1 MKNYKMTDRKNLVYI
16 WYSVIHNFHNK
27 SHLCDMF
34 RLIFQSMFMTLFKNF
49 SENIQMQTGERSHP
63 IQICG
68 ALAGNVAYY
77 KVNNYKK

>member
-1 MKNYKMTDRKNLVYI
+1 
-16 WYSVIHNFHNK
+16 
-27 SHLCDMF
+27 MF

-63 IQICG
+63 IQICS

-77 KVNNYKK
+77 KVNNYKKITVFKCVNVGLLLL